1 MKWGNKMKITDGKKT
16 IEIQMK
22 VWDKYEGGYGPD
34 WSLDFFDAGCLQ
46 HDEETEV
53 YTVQDVDYCIEQANE
68 WAAEDENNDV
78 FVEEL

>member
-1 MKWGNKMKITDGKKT
+1 MKGDNTMKLTDGKKT

-22 VWDKYEGGYGPD
+22 VWDKYNGGYGPD
-34 WSLDFFDAGCLQ
+34 WSRDFFDAGCLP

-68 WAAEDENNDV
+68 WANEDENNDV

>member
-1 MKWGNKMKITDGKKT
+1 MKGDTTMKLTDGKKT

-22 VWDKYEGGYGPD
+22 VWDKYNGGYGPD
-34 WSLDFFDAGCLQ
+34 WSLDFFDAGCL
-46 HDEETEV
+46 HLDEETEV

-68 WAAEDENNDV
+68 WAKEDENNDV